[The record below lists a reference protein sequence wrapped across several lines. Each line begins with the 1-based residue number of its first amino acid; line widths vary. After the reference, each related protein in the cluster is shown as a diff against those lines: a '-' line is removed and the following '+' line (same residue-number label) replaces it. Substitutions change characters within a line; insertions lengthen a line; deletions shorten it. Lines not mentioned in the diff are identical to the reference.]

1 MHARARRHART
12 PAGALCPV
20 FSSRSAAA
28 LRSAASVA
36 VCLSVLAACS
46 TESQDPPVAA
56 SASAPA
62 PTAPKSPPPVVASS
76 APAAPSARPSSSAPD
91 RGASVKEPDGIS
103 YALLTAVGADL
114 VIRYDKVDYLQS
126 ACAGRTDEEF
136 GDSQATLRVC
146 FSNVNP
152 LVRIVTTSAALVLG
166 VYAPDGSTENGETI
180 DYGTVRE
187 AFASGGLDLPV
198 RLTINGG
205 VVTRIDKADLLAG

>member
-20 FSSRSAAA
+20 LASRSAAA

-46 TESQDPPVAA
+46 TEPQDPPVAA
-56 SASAPA
+56 S
-62 PTAPKSPPPVVASS
+62 TAPSSPPPVVASP
-76 APAAPSARPSSSAPD
+76 APAAESARPSSSAPD

-136 GDSQATLRVC
+136 GDSEATLRVC

-152 LVRIVTTSAALVLG
+152 LVRSITASPALVLG

-205 VVTRIDKADLLAG
+205 VVTRIDKANLLAG